1 MIRYLR
7 PQEDAMSDYAMNSD
21 DLFEA
26 STALCDVRD
35 NMTQV
40 DLDECLAPIDTG
52 SEAVSDAL
60 KAFADAY
67 AARKRGT
74 TNWLTQTA
82 FAIGYTARSTEEAD
96 QTIADVLA
104 GIRAQL

>member
-1 MIRYLR
+1 
-7 PQEDAMSDYAMNSD
+7 MSDYAMNSD

-60 KAFADAY
+60 KALTVAY
-67 AARKRGT
+67 NARSRAMSD
-74 TNWLTQTA
+74 WLTHTSRGLA
-82 FAIGYTARSTEEAD
+82 EAPNGNEESDESDARIFGE
-96 QTIADVLA
+96 IHPNL
-104 GIRAQL
+104 

>member
-1 MIRYLR
+1 MIRSLKDK
-7 PQEDAMSDYAMNSD
+7 EDAMSDYAMNSD

-40 DLDECLAPIDTG
+40 ELDECLAPIDTG

>member
-1 MIRYLR
+1 
-7 PQEDAMSDYAMNSD
+7 MSDYAMNSD

-35 NMTQV
+35 DMSQV

-52 SEAVSDAL
+52 SEAVSGAL
-60 KAFADAY
+60 KAFASAY
-67 AARKRGT
+67 ASRKRVT

-82 FAIGYTARSTEEAD
+82 FALEYTARSTEEAD

-104 GIRAQL
+104 DIRAQL

>member
-7 PQEDAMSDYAMNSD
+7 PQEDAMSDDAMNSD

-26 STALCDVRD
+26 STALYAVRYD
-35 NMTQV
+35 MTQV

-60 KAFADAY
+60 KAFTSAY
-67 AARKRGT
+67 ASRRQMT
-74 TNWLTQTA
+74 TNWLARTA
-82 FAIGYTARSTEEAD
+82 FAMAYTARSTEEAD
-96 QTIADVLA
+96 QTIADLLCD
-104 GIRAQL
+104 IRAKL